1 MYVKSITAPLLP
13 STGGDQV
20 LLIATIV
27 TTVIGLAIV
36 LSTVARL
43 VAKKA
48 IKPNLSTTYE
58 NERLRPLAL
67 VERLQP

>member
-48 IKPNLSTTYE
+48 IK
-58 NERLRPLAL
+58 A
-67 VERLQP
+67 